1 MNNVIEESKKV
12 MDVQPRLNYIYNE
25 IDNYAYS
32 YRSIEMQKNNLENE
46 VEYLQY
52 KNETLEKENRNLKN
66 KIIAILKA
74 IKTFFRFGNE
84 KVKDTTTS
92 EIMAHYD
99 NKNFTRKDVVNIS
112 IDTIKEGELFDYI
125 GVEKEYVNLKH
136 SELDYVGDEKDK
148 DYFDLSL

>member
-1 MNNVIEESKKV
+1 M
-12 MDVQPRLNYIYNE
+12 
-25 IDNYAYS
+25 
-32 YRSIEMQKNNLENE
+32 
-46 VEYLQY
+46 
-52 KNETLEKENRNLKN
+52 KN
-66 KIIAILKA
+66 KIKVILKT
-74 IKTFFRFGNE
+74 IKSFFRKILLFGNE

-112 IDTIKEGELFDYI
+112 IDTTKEGELFDYV

-136 SELDYVGDEKDK
+136 SELDYVDDEKDK